1 MNAKNL
7 VEIKESDIQ
16 KHYKNTYQTLTG
28 FNHAS
33 SSSVGRSTT
42 DHMGTPRRRSVAMS
56 SSVGSVGASTRVELL
71 NSIRDVCAENPMPTD
86 KEHSVL
92 SAVHRG
98 LSIATE
104 VVEEFGK
111 MTGLTRMQ
119 EDNARGRLESS
130 ERSQMNDLNRTAAF
144 IAVQTLSNF
153 VVHKLGA
160 STPTDSI
167 EANEL
172 DRLRLEAPLKTIESV
187 IAEFDSNIKT
197 LVHSDDELITIAVS
211 FFNKVL
217 DNLSTQKSS
226 LSGTQTFS
234 EVTFEVKED
243 QFEIHGFERARPVKS
258 TKLVMSFKE
267 PHEVIGN
274 AIAKYQAQKLAKML
288 MCYDFDRQLNPFAEL
303 GGFIYTFMG
312 DGNPGTGKTTLIQM
326 MAGQLHKY
334 CEIAGYPFYY
344 ENFGPDS
351 ISSYQ
356 GQSAQNAKQFI
367 RNVMNP
373 AVIGF
378 GTIDDIDQV
387 AGKRGDKQSS
397 SGQQE
402 VTAVLM
408 ESFAGANTRV
418 LGNCTYGMFS
428 NYPENVDDALRQRAG
443 GRFLIDGPQT
453 YEDFVDILA
462 LLIGKNHTINNGN
475 IDLFVTQEI
484 QKAVKSG
491 YEKHSL
497 PHEEKLL
504 EVYEAT
510 LTKEGS
516 LETLASIGRYLKNI
530 QEAEPRFT
538 GRAIKNITDAAKVRS
553 MDFDMPDEWF
563 EDPNLFLFKDYDT
576 KKKMIEEFINP
587 ITPKMLL
594 QEINRYADSEFRY
607 ANKSFDAAVDARVRE
622 YEISKAAETK
632 LIEKM

>member
-1 MNAKNL
+1 MNSKNL

-28 FNHAS
+28 FSHSAAS
-33 SSSVGRSTT
+33 SIGRSSGN
-42 DHMGTPRRRSVAMS
+42 DHLGTPRRRSVALG
-56 SSVGSVGASTRVELL
+56 SSVGSTSTPQRVELL
-71 NSIRDVCAENPMPTD
+71 TTVRNVCEDNPMQTD

-98 LSIATE
+98 LAIASE

-111 MTGLTRMQ
+111 MTGLARMH

-130 ERSQMNDLNRTAAF
+130 ERSRMNDLNRTAAF

-153 VVHKLGA
+153 VIHKLGA
-160 STPTDSI
+160 SAPTDSI

-172 DRLRLEAPLKTIESV
+172 DSLRLEAPLKTIESV
-187 IAEFDSNIKT
+187 IAAFDNNVQT
-197 LVHSDDELITIAVS
+197 LVHNDEELITIAVS

-217 DNLSTQKSS
+217 DDLATQQSS
-226 LSGTQTFS
+226 LSGTEAFS
-234 EVTFEVKED
+234 EVTFEVKQDE
-243 QFEIHGFERARPVKS
+243 FEVHGFERARPAKS
-258 TKLVMSFKE
+258 TKLIMTFKE

-274 AIAKYQAQKLAKML
+274 SIAKYQAQKLAKML
-288 MCYDFDRQLNPFAEL
+288 MCYDFSRQMNPFAEL

-334 CEIAGYPFYY
+334 CEIANYPFYY

-373 AVIGF
+373 GVIGF

-462 LLIGKNHTINNGN
+462 LLIGKNHKVSQGD

-484 QKAVKSG
+484 KKAVKAG

-497 PHEEKLL
+497 PQEEKLL
-504 EVYEAT
+504 DVYEST
-510 LTKEGS
+510 VRQEGELT
-516 LETLASIGRYLKNI
+516 TLASIGRYLKNI

-563 EDPNLFLFKDYDT
+563 ENPELFLFKDYDT
-576 KKKMIEEFINP
+576 KKQMIEEFIDP
-587 ITPKMLL
+587 ITPTMLL

-607 ANKSFDAAVDARVRE
+607 ANKSFDAAVESRVKE
-622 YEISKAAETK
+622 MQVGLAAQ
-632 LIEKM
+632 EKIQGV